1 MKHEPSMGV
10 CVEIRYRTAVEE
22 VPKGEYTIPLG
33 KAKIKRE
40 GSDITL
46 VGWGQQV
53 AVLEK
58 AVSPLWDSHIHCAE
72 KCVHTVLHVTV
83 YHCPVLPRPVVT
95 CFLCHSS
102 PQNKLL

>member
-1 MKHEPSMGV
+1 MECMIGD
-10 CVEIRYRTAVEE
+10 RYRTAVED

-33 KAKIKRE
+33 KAKIKRQ

-58 AVSPLWDSHIHCAE
+58 AVRLPYD
-72 KCVHTVLHVTV
+72 V
-83 YHCPVLPRPVVT
+83 CP
-95 CFLCHSS
+95 
-102 PQNKLL
+102 K